1 MIPPDRWCV
10 CGDHMRE
17 VFRMYIRPLPE
28 PPVVEYTDYCGVCS
42 DKMEKGEEIDRF
54 IAGSGLDG
62 IRRENPAA

>member
-1 MIPPDRWCV
+1 
-10 CGDHMRE
+10 
-17 VFRMYIRPLPE
+17 MYIRPLPE